1 MSFNI
6 SYICFDIGFR
16 YLCTGSKTV
25 LLGQLKQLVSNLKK
39 GAVNTHSIRRPDY
52 HPFLFENHPKLH
64 RLMMANADGVHDH
77 NEIDRNN
84 EDDNDDD
91 DDDHHHH
98 GNGHHYHHNV
108 HIGGF
113 QMPIDLSPPSLPP
126 ALMALGSKGVNI
138 FQELRMVC
146 LHICKYI
153 YM

>member
-1 MSFNI
+1 
-6 SYICFDIGFR
+6 
-16 YLCTGSKTV
+16 
-25 LLGQLKQLVSNLKK
+25 
-39 GAVNTHSIRRPDY
+39 
-52 HPFLFENHPKLH
+52 
-64 RLMMANADGVHDH
+64 MANADGVHDH

-113 QMPIDLSPPSLPP
+113 QMPMPSPPSLPP

-153 YM
+153 CKYIYIYTCMYVFIY